1 MAQKQRD
8 QNKQRLQIVHSF
20 YVALSILDRLV
31 HTPGSMTPEALA
43 QALSEDETGIVPRVA
58 RSIRRYLKRFE
69 ELGFCF
75 EKSTGVRGIHVPQ
88 AFRQK
93 LHVLNFTE
101 DELIALYFH
110 LGLLG
115 DMVQGSDLQVQLTT
129 VCQKIGLGVGE
140 LYSLDALQRAFLPFQ
155 KWYKTYSSR
164 AVQTKLALV
173 VRALHAS
180 KVCHVRYRTPQAT
193 RDWVC
198 SIHPYTLFAYEGGLY
213 LFAYLPDDD
222 RVVVLG
228 VERIRYITV
237 LEESS
242 FTKLPDIWQHIEA
255 KRERAFGI
263 IDDEEELDVV
273 LKFTAEQAP
282 YVRERV
288 WHPSQCL
295 AVQDD
300 GALILRFRASG
311 QFEIIRWVL
320 GWGEDVEV
328 LEPLALRQAVAQHL
342 QDAARHYIRDMPV
355 STAEIE

>member
-155 KWYKTYSSR
+155 KWYKTYS
-164 AVQTKLALV
+164 
-173 VRALHAS
+173 
-180 KVCHVRYRTPQAT
+180 
-193 RDWVC
+193 
-198 SIHPYTLFAYEGGLY
+198 PYTPIHSSHTRVGCICLRICPMMTELSCSALNAYATLQF
-213 LFAYLPDDD
+213 L
-222 RVVVLG
+222 RN
-228 VERIRYITV
+228 R
-237 LEESS
+237 
-242 FTKLPDIWQHIEA
+242 
-255 KRERAFGI
+255 
-263 IDDEEELDVV
+263 
-273 LKFTAEQAP
+273 
-282 YVRERV
+282 
-288 WHPSQCL
+288 PSPSYQT
-295 AVQDD
+295 
-300 GALILRFRASG
+300 SG
-311 QFEIIRWVL
+311 
-320 GWGEDVEV
+320 
-328 LEPLALRQAVAQHL
+328 
-342 QDAARHYIRDMPV
+342 
-355 STAEIE
+355 SK

>member
-31 HTPGSMTPEALA
+31 QTPGSMTPEALA
-43 QALSEDETGIVPRVA
+43 QALLEDETGIVPRVA

-75 EKSTGVRGIHVPQ
+75 EKSTVVRGIHVSQ
-88 AFRQK
+88 AFRQQ

-110 LGLLG
+110 LMLLG
-115 DMVQGSDLQVQLTT
+115 DMVQGSDVQVHLVT

-164 AVQTKLALV
+164 AVQTKLTLV
-173 VRALHAS
+173 LRALHES
-180 KVCHVRYRTPQAT
+180 KVCRLRYRTPQAA

-198 SIHPYTLFAYEGGLY
+198 SIHPYTLFEYEGGLY
-213 LFAYLPDDD
+213 LFTYLPDDD

-242 FTKLPDIWQHIEA
+242 FTKLPHIWQQIEA

-288 WHPSQCL
+288 WHPSQGL
-295 AVQDD
+295 AAQED
-300 GALILRFRASG
+300 GSLIVRFRASG
-311 QFEIIRWVL
+311 WFEIVRWIL

-328 LEPLALRQAVAQHL
+328 LEPLALRQAVVQHL
-342 QDAARHYIRDMPV
+342 QDAARQYIHDVPV
-355 STAEIE
+355 SGAEVE

>member
-1 MAQKQRD
+1 MAKKQRG
-8 QNKQRLQIVHSF
+8 QKKQRLQIVHSF
-20 YVALSILDRLV
+20 YVALTMLDRLV
-31 HTPGSMTPEALA
+31 HAHGSMTPEVLA
-43 QALSEDETGIVPRVA
+43 QELSQDAMGIAPRAA

-75 EKSTGVRGIHVPQ
+75 EKSISVRGIHVPQ

-342 QDAARHYIRDMPV
+342 QRIFPLGNEATH
-355 STAEIE
+355 